1 LRSARHTI
9 STAMPPPPRLP
20 PPPPVTAAML
30 RSFDTQGFFVVER
43 VIDAPSLAL
52 LRAIADD
59 AVAARASERAAVD
72 SDRTTAIGDTEGP
85 QLMETDGG
93 RTFAFGVEKERPE
106 MYSAILGG
114 WAEAVLSALTPRSSL
129 FHTEFVV
136 KEGGRTDGRTR
147 FGFHQDGGYTTAPGG
162 GEPSPAHIS
171 VWCALDDMTA
181 DNGAL
186 RVLPFNRALSG
197 DESPVTSVVAPR
209 PGAAPQPMYQHV
221 SAGADGEGNGV
232 NLVCVLSEAHSY
244 LTVGGPCSLLLSLL
258 RHDAALLLLTMILYA
273 CDLSLSLSAAQW
285 RCGWLHRRGPRS
297 HNRGA
302 GRQCHSLLLPH
313 SPRQWRQSQPPPA
326 TGPEPRIHPAPPAGN
341 NGSGQ

>member
-1 LRSARHTI
+1 
-9 STAMPPPPRLP
+9 MPPSPRLP
-20 PPPPVTAAML
+20 PPPPVTGAML
-30 RSFDTQGFFVVER
+30 RSFDTQGFFVVEHA
-43 VIDAPSLAL
+43 IDAPSLAL

-59 AVAARASERAAVD
+59 AVAARASERAAAE

-209 PGAAPQPMYQHV
+209 PGA
-221 SAGADGEGNGV
+221 
-232 NLVCVLSEAHSY
+232 
-244 LTVGGPCSLLLSLL
+244 
-258 RHDAALLLLTMILYA
+258 R
-273 CDLSLSLSAAQW
+273 
-285 RCGWLHRRGPRS
+285 
-297 HNRGA
+297 
-302 GRQCHSLLLPH
+302 
-313 SPRQWRQSQPPPA
+313 
-326 TGPEPRIHPAPPAGN
+326 
-341 NGSGQ
+341 